1 MFRHLLRKYVLEK
14 KWFIRLDNRLS
25 AWHIGR
31 SIRVPFYTFGKILL
45 KNLLNNDLHIRAS
58 SVAFSLTLSLFP
70 FLLFLLTLIP
80 YTPLNYEQV
89 MNFARYNIPKEIFQ
103 FIEAT
108 ISDILSNKRSDLL
121 SLSFLFTIY
130 TATNGMSALIQAFNQ
145 TFLYAEKRSF
155 WKQRLIALYLTGI
168 ISFTFLFAVVV
179 LIGSRFAL
187 KLLLQWGFLND
198 NFLWWL
204 FVISKYL
211 IAFAV
216 FFFVI
221 SLIYYIAPASHE
233 KWHFISIGSI
243 FTSITTILTTN
254 LFSFYLENF
263 ASYNKVY
270 GSIGTLIALMLWIYL
285 LAFLL
290 ILGFEL
296 NASWLEAKKT
306 AFVRVQS
313 NEYRVVSTE

>member
-1 MFRHLLRKYVLEK
+1 MFQSFLRKYVVSK
-14 KWFIRLDNRLS
+14 KWFIRLDNWLS
-25 AWHIGR
+25 TWHIGS
-31 SIRVPFYTFGKILL
+31 SIQVPFYTFGKILL

-80 YTPLNYEQV
+80 YTPLDYQQV
-89 MNFARYNIPKEIFQ
+89 MSFARYNIPKEIFH
-103 FIEAT
+103 FVETT
-108 ISDILSNKRSDLL
+108 ISDILSNKRTDLL
-121 SLSFLFTIY
+121 SVSFLFTLY
-130 TATNGMSALIQAFNQ
+130 TATNGMSALIESFNK

-155 WKQRLIALYLTGI
+155 WQQRLIALYLTGI
-168 ISFTFLFAVVV
+168 ISFTFLFAVVI

-187 KLLLQWGFLND
+187 KALLKWGFLND
-198 NFLWWL
+198 DFLWWL
-204 FVISKYL
+204 LVISKYI
-211 IAFAV
+211 IAFSV

-221 SLIYYIAPASHE
+221 SLIYYIAPASHDR
-233 KWHFISIGSI
+233 WRFISIGSI
-243 FTSITTILTTN
+243 FTSISAILTTN

-263 ASYNKVY
+263 ASYNKLY

-285 LAFLL
+285 LSFLL

-306 AFVRVQS
+306 TYDFQKI
-313 NEYRVVSTE
+313 E